1 MKDRLLQGDYVE
13 LKYAL
18 RFFGKRSTMSAN
30 LETIIGDVHDIARDQ
45 QRNHMFIYQ
54 MENELVVKQ
63 LYHNVDIYSHDF
75 KAEFFECKTTFSITG
90 IFILFCRQS
99 ES

>member
-1 MKDRLLQGDYVE
+1 MW
-13 LKYAL
+13 
-18 RFFGKRSTMSAN
+18 
-30 LETIIGDVHDIARDQ
+30 
-45 QRNHMFIYQ
+45 RNHMFIYQ

-75 KAEFFECKTTFSITG
+75 KAEFFECKTTFSI
-90 IFILFCRQS
+90 IFILFCKQS